1 MPRIAE
7 ADRLEFA
14 ARARSLFIS
23 GATVE
28 WFLESATPGQLEA
41 CSSMLARQS
50 LEPCAL

>member
-23 GATVE
+23 GATAE

-41 CSSMLARQS
+41 CCLCQAR
-50 LEPCAL
+50 AFN

>member
-28 WFLESATPGQLEA
+28 WFLV
-41 CSSMLARQS
+41 LASGDISRS
-50 LEPCAL
+50 TVGLN